1 MSSRFRIEIAA
12 CALIAA
18 LAACGKKDEGSPLST
33 AQGPDA
39 VPVSA
44 LVPAGGPAPAGI
56 NRRALPYYDNA
67 EAVMT
72 GKRLYNQMNCVGCH
86 FNGGGGIGPAL
97 MDDAWIY
104 GGRLDQ
110 IYDSIYQGRPN
121 GMPAWGGKLTDEQIW
136 QISAYVRSMS
146 LPATLAANTGTT
158 PSQHPAPVPRAAD
171 MHHGWALPE
180 GTVGHAP

>member
-1 MSSRFRIEIAA
+1 MSSRFRIELAA
-12 CALIAA
+12 CALFA
-18 LAACGKKDEGSPLST
+18 LAGCQKQDDEAALST

-39 VPVSA
+39 VPVSG
-44 LVPAGGPAPAGI
+44 LLPAGSAAPAGI

-67 EAVMT
+67 AAVTT

-121 GMPAWGGKLTDEQIW
+121 GMPAWGGKLTDEQTW
-136 QISAYVRSMS
+136 QIAAYVRSMS
-146 LPATLAANTGTT
+146 LPQTQAANTGTT

-171 MHHGWALPE
+171 MHAGWALPA
-180 GTVGHAP
+180 GTVVHTP